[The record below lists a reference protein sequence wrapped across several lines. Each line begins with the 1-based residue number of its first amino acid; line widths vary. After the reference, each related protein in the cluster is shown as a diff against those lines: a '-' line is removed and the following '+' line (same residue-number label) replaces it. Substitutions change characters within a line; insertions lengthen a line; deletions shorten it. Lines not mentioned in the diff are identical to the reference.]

1 MPRRRRRDPPDNRL
15 DWRDP
20 DMPCL
25 GYFPGIPMSPDDVQ
39 RSAHSIMLISSKPP
53 WHADP
58 LYFAAERKR
67 SRRTPT

>member
-1 MPRRRRRDPPDNRL
+1 MPRRRRDPPDNRL

-25 GYFPGIPMSPDDVQ
+25 GWYKGVATVPEIVQ
-39 RSAHSIMLISSKPP
+39 REAAYNIKFDYNKP
-53 WHADP
+53 WHSDP

-67 SRRTPT
+67 ARRRTPT